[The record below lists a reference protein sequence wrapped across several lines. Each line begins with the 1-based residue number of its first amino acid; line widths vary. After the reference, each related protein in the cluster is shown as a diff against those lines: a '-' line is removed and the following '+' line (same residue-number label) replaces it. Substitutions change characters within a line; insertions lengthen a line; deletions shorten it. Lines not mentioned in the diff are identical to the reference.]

1 MLSNPDPFYLMIL
14 IPIFII
20 SIGFHEA
27 AHAYAVNYFGDDTPR
42 LQGRLTLNPIAHLD
56 MFGSIMLLMIGFGWG
71 KSVEYNPN
79 ALKNDHLSRATME
92 QIIAAAGP
100 LANFVLAFL
109 SVAGLSAIFF
119 TGSLSFLMEAFLISA
134 SLNLLLMFLNLI
146 PIPPLDGSKVIRP
159 FLPFSLLQHY
169 DGLAPYGSIL
179 LLALFFLPGISTVF
193 SNGLHSLTNGT
204 LMQMGK
210 ILGLGALFGA

>member
-1 MLSNPDPFYLMIL
+1 MIL
-14 IPIFII
+14 IPIFMI
-20 SIGFHEA
+20 SIGCHEA

-42 LQGRLTLNPIAHLD
+42 LQGRLTLNPLAHLD

-79 ALKNDHLSRATME
+79 ALKNARLSRATME

-100 LANFVLAFL
+100 MANFVLAFL
-109 SVAGLSAIFF
+109 SVAGLSIIFF
-119 TGSLSFLMEAFLISA
+119 SGALTFLAEAFLISA

-146 PIPPLDGSKVIRP
+146 PIPPLDGSKVLRP
-159 FLPFSLLQHY
+159 FLPFPVLKHY

-179 LLALFFLPGISTVF
+179 LLALFFLPGVSTVF
-193 SNGLHSLTNGT
+193 MNGLHSLSTGT
-204 LMQMGK
+204 LAQMGK
-210 ILGLGALFGA
+210 VLGLGAFFGS